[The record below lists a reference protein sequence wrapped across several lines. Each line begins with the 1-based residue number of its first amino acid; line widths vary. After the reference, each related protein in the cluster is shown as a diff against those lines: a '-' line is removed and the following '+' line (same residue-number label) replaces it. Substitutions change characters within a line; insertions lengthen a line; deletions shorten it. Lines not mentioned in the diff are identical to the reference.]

1 MTEDRDTVR
10 RVPDVDLGSIF
21 SNRTEGLGGLAR
33 RPRPQLPAGEQ
44 PASSRDSDAAEQ
56 DSVSSPGRTG
66 DEPTGSE
73 GQVGNGPKREAAP
86 ASRASTT
93 QRRKRKSGETREDP
107 SPVPRLVILQLPN
120 DVADL
125 LRVKARERGMTYKEL
140 TLDAIEATVDLLPN
154 LIAAQRPR
162 AREAGLFAGERVA
175 TQVRPEGRRQVSI
188 KLTEPSIRSLDE
200 LADQLS
206 ARSRSELVSVA
217 LSAYLAD

>member
-1 MTEDRDTVR
+1 M
-10 RVPDVDLGSIF
+10 
-21 SNRTEGLGGLAR
+21 
-33 RPRPQLPAGEQ
+33 
-44 PASSRDSDAAEQ
+44 
-56 DSVSSPGRTG
+56 
-66 DEPTGSE
+66 
-73 GQVGNGPKREAAP
+73 
-86 ASRASTT
+86 
-93 QRRKRKSGETREDP
+93 
-107 SPVPRLVILQLPN
+107 PRLVILQLPN

-175 TQVRPEGRRQVSI
+175 AQVRPEGRRQVSI

-217 LSAYLAD
+217 LSAYLAE